1 MIRHK
6 YARLLLWMKSW
17 VYQRELDQAIKNL
30 SEQYIGHSDKS
41 APNTFDENQRNNWS
55 TKKNSW
61 A

>member
-1 MIRHK
+1 
-6 YARLLLWMKSW
+6 MKSW